1 MLPALLF
8 RPEHASDTLRLY
20 LHGDGKAAE
29 AGPGGSLESLA
40 RAGETVL
47 AVDLRGLGEMQR
59 GKRATGY
66 AALQEPNWKAATLAS
81 LLGHSLVGMRTE
93 DIVSCAWLASE
104 KWNKGRPVH
113 LTGLGEAGVPAL
125 HAAALESQLFASTR
139 LERTLRTWT
148 DVATTPRTRNQQVNT
163 VHGALRFYDLPDL
176 VATLPADKRVLHEP
190 VDAAGEES
198 K

>member
-1 MLPALLF
+1 
-8 RPEHASDTLRLY
+8 
-20 LHGDGKAAE
+20 
-29 AGPGGSLESLA
+29 
-40 RAGETVL
+40 
-47 AVDLRGLGEMQR
+47 
-59 GKRATGY
+59 
-66 AALQEPNWKAATLAS
+66 
-81 LLGHSLVGMRTE
+81 MRTE

-125 HAAALESQLFASTR
+125 HAAALEPQLFASTR

-163 VHGALRFYDLPDL
+163 VHGALSFYDLPDL
-176 VATLPADKRVLHEP
+176 VATLPADKRVLHGP
-190 VDAAGEES
+190 VNAAGEES